1 MCDIVSLF
9 INTIVL
15 NLLTVLVK
23 RISMMAISVTFE
35 NIFISYAFKLVH
47 IAEYSVWIFS
57 LCEKTEKNLNYYVK
71 KSN

>member
-35 NIFISYAFKLVH
+35 NIFFILHF
-47 IAEYSVWIFS
+47 
-57 LCEKTEKNLNYYVK
+57 
-71 KSN
+71 